1 MTKFR
6 VVPDPAEVLPEVL
19 EAEHR
24 RPSVSWPGL
33 YLLVAAMV
41 LIWTCNFVI
50 GKVATREFSVLTLA
64 GIRIQV
70 AALLLLVMF
79 TARRGFAGFK
89 QLRANWKLMTL
100 LGAFGVTG
108 NQVFFVLGLKY
119 TSVAHSSLIV
129 SLGPVFVLVLARFYG
144 LEKLSGLK
152 IAGLALCLAGVGIL
166 VGGHHNGQYSSLLG
180 DCFIASGSLAF
191 ACYVILSKEVS
202 ARFDSLS
209 LNTFTFLAG
218 ALMTIPLAAVGLARG
233 GTAQVTWHGWLAML
247 YMAVFS
253 SVAGYLIFYYALQYI
268 PATRMSA
275 FSYLQPPLATA
286 LSFVLLAEPITLPLI
301 AGGLVIF
308 TGVYLTEKG

>member
-1 MTKFR
+1 MTKFP

-41 LIWTCNFVI
+41 LIWSCNFII
-50 GKVATREFSVLTLA
+50 GKIATREFSVLALA

-70 AALLLLVMF
+70 AALILLVIF
-79 TARRGFAGFK
+79 TARRGPAGFAE
-89 QLRANWKLMTL
+89 LRMNWKLMAL
-100 LGAFGVTG
+100 LGLFGVAG
-108 NQVFFVLGLKY
+108 NQGFFVLGLNY

-129 SLGPVFVLVLARFYG
+129 SLGPVFVLVLARLYG
-144 LEKLSGLK
+144 LERLSRLK
-152 IAGLALCLAGVGIL
+152 ISGLALSMAGVAIL
-166 VGGHHNGQYSSLLG
+166 VGEHHNGQHSSLLG

-209 LNTFTFLAG
+209 LNTFTYLAG
-218 ALMTIPLAAVGLARG
+218 AVMTIPLTAAGLALG
-233 GTAQVTWHGWLAML
+233 GTARVTWHGWLAML
-247 YMAVFS
+247 YMAAFS
-253 SVAGYLIFYYALQYI
+253 SVAAYLIFYYGLQYI

-275 FSYLQPPLATA
+275 FSYLQPPIATA
-286 LSFVLLAEPITLPLI
+286 LSFVLLAEPITLPLV